1 LRKEFGLTENDGI
14 RYWWTN
20 LYSENV
26 FVDHFYCRPEPTL
39 SPKNF
44 FPGMIIWATHSVFQ
58 NDRRATP
65 GDRHITFT
73 EDVPVYTK
81 SRPMVVLYS
90 TLSGL
95 YCAPMFSLSGN
106 TRKHGWDNQREY
118 EYISL
123 AEEGDDWE
131 GDTPWIGVLKFRP
144 DPRRRR
150 PLKSQT
156 FISLAKPM
164 YVDAQEYLETDFG
177 YLPGDMYNRLMI
189 ALDFYQEKRKRDAF
203 AYFEE
208 EYENR
213 GTKLTEGGL
222 VGAKEKAKVE
232 IQNGRMCHLR
242 PTRDNSRKTWSLE
255 GRKVRELINHKPKVA
270 DHERLQSLPVPEIGG
285 TLEY

>member
-1 LRKEFGLTENDGI
+1 MTENDGI

-26 FVDHFYCRPEPTL
+26 FVGHFYCRPEPTL

-131 GDTPWIGVLKFRP
+131 GDTPWIGVLNSDLIP
-144 DPRRRR
+144 D
-150 PLKSQT
+150 
-156 FISLAKPM
+156 
-164 YVDAQEYLETDFG
+164 
-177 YLPGDMYNRLMI
+177 
-189 ALDFYQEKRKRDAF
+189 
-203 AYFEE
+203 
-208 EYENR
+208 
-213 GTKLTEGGL
+213 
-222 VGAKEKAKVE
+222 
-232 IQNGRMCHLR
+232 
-242 PTRDNSRKTWSLE
+242 
-255 GRKVRELINHKPKVA
+255 A
-270 DHERLQSLPVPEIGG
+270 DDP
-285 TLEY
+285 